1 MNATSTRPTLTE
13 LRLSAFKSHRGAGFS
28 LGPVTVVSG
37 RSGSGKSSVLEALGV
52 LTRLACGDGLGE
64 VFAAVR
70 GGAAACVP
78 QGARPDAEGRRG
90 LRIGCTVDGPVGP
103 VRLDLAVQAEP
114 ELRIVGERLTGA
126 GEVLLSTALRDP
138 ARRTV
143 QAAWHTAG
151 LAPVTRAPLPDD
163 RLATALLP
171 LRVAGKTQGQLLVLA
186 AVEQVLVALRAV
198 FAVDPQPRRMRGP
211 VGVGDGM
218 LRGDCENLSA
228 VLHRTQGECRTR
240 HAALVAAA
248 RAVCDGPVEGLT
260 VMRRVLARSGG
271 GAAREA
277 VMAAVDHGPLLGIT
291 PVDRLGDGELRFLA
305 LALVLLTGP
314 GVLEMDQSAEVLP
327 AQRAMTVLADGL
339 DYGLDLAQTRELLS
353 LAVRAAERGHVR
365 LVGTVHD
372 ACRVAP
378 EGFDGVTVIALGRRS
393 LTGAMRERA
402 AERDPGRAI
411 ERVPEQ
417 GGRREPAPM
426 G

>member
-1 MNATSTRPTLTE
+1 MNTTSTRPTLTE
-13 LRLSAFKSHRGAGFS
+13 LRLSAFKSHRGAEFAF
-28 LGPVTVVSG
+28 GPVTVVSG
-37 RSGSGKSSVLEALGV
+37 RSGSGKSSVLEALAV
-52 LTRLACGDGLGE
+52 LARLACGDGLAEAFG
-64 VFAAVR
+64 AVR

-78 QGARPDAEGRRG
+78 QSARPDAEGRRG
-90 LRIGCTVDGPVGP
+90 MRIGCTVVGPVGP

-171 LRVAGKTQGQLLVLA
+171 LRVAGKTEGQLLVLA
-186 AVEQVLVALRAV
+186 AAEQVLVALRAV
-198 FAVDPQPRRMRGP
+198 FPVDPQPRRMRSP

-248 RAVCDGPVEGLT
+248 RAACAGRVEGLT
-260 VMRRVLARSGG
+260 VLRRVLARPDG

-277 VMAAVDHGPLLGIT
+277 VLAAVDRGPLLGPT

-305 LALVLLTGP
+305 LALVVLTGP
-314 GVLEMDQSAEVLP
+314 GVLAMDQSAEVLP
-327 AQRAMTVLADGL
+327 ARRAMTVLVDGL
-339 DYGLDLAQTRELLS
+339 DSGLDAVQTRELLS
-353 LAVRAAERGHVR
+353 LAVRASERGHVR
-365 LVGTVHD
+365 LAATAHD
-372 ACRVAP
+372 A
-378 EGFDGVTVIALGRRS
+378 GR
-393 LTGAMRERA
+393 LA
-402 AERDPGRAI
+402 AEGLEGISVISAGGGEGVRSPRGRLSC
-411 ERVPEQ
+411 RVPEQ
-417 GGRREPAPM
+417 DARREPAPM